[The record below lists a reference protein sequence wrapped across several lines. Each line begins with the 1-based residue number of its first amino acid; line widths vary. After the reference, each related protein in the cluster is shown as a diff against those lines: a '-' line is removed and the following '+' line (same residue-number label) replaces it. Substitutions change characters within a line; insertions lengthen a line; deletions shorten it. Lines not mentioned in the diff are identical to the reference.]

1 MVAVGNTPP
10 KVVTFDFWNT
20 LIRADA
26 DPRDR
31 RVDAWLGVLEGEGI
45 ALERSRLH
53 EAVGESW
60 GAFLAA
66 WRNNTTYGAADAVDD
81 VLGQLGLTP
90 PPAVRSA
97 LVEVVTD
104 PSPEHHPL
112 PTEHIEECLRT
123 LRAAGIRIGI
133 ICDVGLEPSTT
144 LRRFLDG
151 HGLLGYFDHWSFSDE
166 VGTFKPDPVIF
177 RHALDGLGGAEPW
190 DAAHVGDLR
199 RTDVAGAMALG
210 ITAVRYTGVFDDRGK
225 ADDGTADVE
234 ADIVLADHADLP
246 AALGL

>member
-1 MVAVGNTPP
+1 MVAVRRTPP

-45 ALERSRLH
+45 ALERSRLP
-53 EAVGESW
+53 
-60 GAFLAA
+60 
-66 WRNNTTYGAADAVDD
+66 DAVDD

-112 PTEHIEECLRT
+112 PTEHIEECLGT
-123 LRAAGIRIGI
+123 L
-133 ICDVGLEPSTT
+133 
-144 LRRFLDG
+144 
-151 HGLLGYFDHWSFSDE
+151 
-166 VGTFKPDPVIF
+166 
-177 RHALDGLGGAEPW
+177 
-190 DAAHVGDLR
+190 
-199 RTDVAGAMALG
+199 
-210 ITAVRYTGVFDDRGK
+210 
-225 ADDGTADVE
+225 
-234 ADIVLADHADLP
+234 
-246 AALGL
+246 